1 MQGRLFGSQYRTAA
15 LKSSWIDF
23 FSLPA
28 GASHGCFLTS
38 LHYIGFVCTREW
50 SCSLVTD
57 LKRLITTNSCRSS
70 LFAQDIKMWGLKPNN
85 QTGKVEHTEID
96 EKTPTRFCGTRNS
109 PFLLEA
115 DRCVQLCLGFGVYF
129 QPTPPRSDCAA
140 LQHLHTAG
148 SGVKPELTS
157 QRGLVSPAIPTFS
170 CSVLHAGQQCL
181 MNEKNIWSHYCSCGL
196 CGAGLRQ
203 LLTAKCARTILLSVL
218 LLEFSISIP
227 KCVKTKIIQ
236 VFTLLY
242 WLFQC
247 DVHQCLHNYL
257 SVIIQQTPFK
267 PQDCTSG
274 WDVHIICIVKNSV
287 EGSRD
292 LC

>member
-28 GASHGCFLTS
+28 GASHGRFLTS
-38 LHYIGFVCTREW
+38 LHYIGFVCTSEW

-57 LKRLITTNSCRSS
+57 LKRLVTTNSCRNSF
-70 LFAQDIKMWGLKPNN
+70 FAQDIKMCGLEPKN
-85 QTGKVEHTEID
+85 QTGKVKHNEVD
-96 EKTPTRFCGTRNS
+96 EKTRTRFSGTSNS
-109 PFLLEA
+109 PFLLGA
-115 DRCVQLCLGFGVYF
+115 DRCVQLGLGFGVFF
-129 QPTPPRSDCAA
+129 QLIAPRSDCAA

-157 QRGLVSPAIPTFS
+157 QRGLVSPAIPTLF
-170 CSVLHAGQQCL
+170 CSELHAGQHCL
-181 MNEKNIWSHYCSCGL
+181 RNEKNIWSHNCSCGL
-196 CGAGLRQ
+196 HGAELRQ
-203 LLTAKCARTILLSVL
+203 LFTAKCTRTMLLLVL
-218 LLEFSISIP
+218 LLEFSITIP

-242 WLFQC
+242 WLFQS

-257 SVIIQQTPFK
+257 SEIIQQTPFK

-274 WDVHIICIVKNSV
+274 WAVHIICTVKNSV